1 MPLLLLL
8 PALLWTLPVQAT
20 DIPLATVVRFNTLC
34 ATCHEGECSG
44 RLSFDSGIRATE
56 NHIRR
61 HAGDVPPD
69 VLGDLARLLVHTKQA
84 CSYYPMAIEIPKD
97 GRWDSGTLALLH
109 NAKEN
114 AWFVPLGHLP
124 AGRYRA
130 TLRQNGPI
138 EGVAQII
145 SERFDIADFP
155 LHCPEDGQIA
165 FVFAVDRGSF
175 HFLRFRSTRNQ
186 ALSSLE
192 IRRAD

>member
-8 PALLWTLPVQAT
+8 PLLWALPAQAT

-44 RLSFDSGIRATE
+44 RLSFDSGIEATE
-56 NHIRR
+56 NHVRR

-69 VLGDLARLLVHTKQA
+69 VLHDLARVLMHTKEA
-84 CSYYPMAIEIPKD
+84 CAYYPMAIEIPKD
-97 GRWDSGTLALLH
+97 RRWDSGTLALLH

-130 TLRQNGPI
+130 TLRQNGPM

-145 SERFDIADFP
+145 SDRFDITDFP

-175 HFLRFRSTRNQ
+175 HYLRFRSTRNQ

>member
-8 PALLWTLPVQAT
+8 LPLLWAFPAQAT

-61 HAGDVPPD
+61 HVGDVPQY
-69 VLGDLARLLVHTKQA
+69 VLRDLARLLVYTKQA

-138 EGVAQII
+138 EGVAQIM
-145 SERFDIADFP
+145 SDRFDIADFP

-165 FVFAVDRGSF
+165 FVFAVDRGGL
-175 HFLRFRSTRNQ
+175 HYMRFRSTKDR
-186 ALSSLE
+186 ALSGLD
-192 IRRAD
+192 IQHAD

>member
-8 PALLWTLPVQAT
+8 PALLWALPAQAT
-20 DIPLATVVRFNTLC
+20 DIPLATVVRFNTVC
-34 ATCHEGECSG
+34 AMCHEGECSG

-61 HAGDVPPD
+61 HVGDVPQD
-69 VLGDLARLLVHTKQA
+69 VLRDLARLLVHTKQA

-97 GRWDSGTLALLH
+97 GRWDSETLARLH

-114 AWFVPLGHLP
+114 AWFVPLGHLA

-130 TLRQNGPI
+130 TLRQTGPI
-138 EGVAQII
+138 AGVAQIM
-145 SERFDIADFP
+145 SDRFDIADFP

-165 FVFAVDRGSF
+165 FVFAVDRGGL
-175 HFLRFRSTRNQ
+175 HYMRFRSTRDR
-186 ALSSLE
+186 ALSGLD
-192 IRRAD
+192 IQHAD

>member
-8 PALLWTLPVQAT
+8 LPLLWAFPAQAT

-34 ATCHEGECSG
+34 AMCHEGECSG

-61 HAGDVPPD
+61 HVGDVPQD
-69 VLGDLARLLVHTKQA
+69 VLRDLARLLVHTKQA

-109 NAKEN
+109 NANEN
-114 AWFVPLGHLP
+114 SWFVPLGHLP

-138 EGVAQII
+138 EGVAQIM
-145 SERFDIADFP
+145 SDRFDIADFP

-165 FVFAVDRGSF
+165 FVFAVDRSGL
-175 HFLRFRSTRNQ
+175 HYMRFRSTKDR
-186 ALSSLE
+186 ALSGLD
-192 IRRAD
+192 IQHAD